1 MAQTNLAVSKAGSG
15 NGPTTYIVAFANGQ
29 ITNDA
34 DLTAVVEEYGMTHT
48 IAGIEGTVGG
58 AMAMMLQ
65 GGASPATSVASKTA
79 AVAHTFVSA

>member
-1 MAQTNLAVSKAGSG
+1 MAQTNRAKSIAGSG

-34 DLTAVVEEYGMTHT
+34 DLTAVVEEYGMVHT

-65 GGASPATSVASKTA
+65 GGESPATSVASKTA
-79 AVAHTFVSA
+79 SVSATFVSP